1 MENSYYKQLVHS
13 VSHGDKCLA
22 ILIDPDKFDDGSSEV
37 FLKKIPETTTHL
49 FVGGSTV
56 HNNATE
62 RTIKA
67 LKQHTRLPI
76 FIFPGDFTQVTHE
89 AHALLFLSLLSGRNP
104 EYLIGQHIK
113 AIPKLRDLSLEVIP
127 TGYLLIDGGNE
138 SAVAC
143 VTNTLPLSQEN
154 SNHIVDT
161 ALAAQYMGMKLVYLE
176 AGSGA
181 NNPVHPKIIKAVKD
195 EISIPLIV
203 GGGIR
208 TERQKAAAFEAGA
221 DMIVMGTAFE
231 NQEESNV

>member
-1 MENSYYKQLVHS
+1 MENTYYKQLVRS
-13 VSHGDKCLA
+13 VSDGDKCLA
-22 ILIDPDKFDDGSSEV
+22 ILIDPDKFDDRASEA

-56 HNNATE
+56 NNNATQT
-62 RTIKA
+62 TIKA
-67 LKQHTRLPI
+67 LKRYTTLPI
-76 FIFPGDFTQVTHE
+76 FIFPGDFTQVTPE
-89 AHALLFLSLLSGRNP
+89 AHALLFLSLLSGNNP

-113 AIPKLRDLSLEVIP
+113 AIPKLRGLSLEVIP

-138 SAVAC
+138 SAVAR
-143 VTNTLPLSQEN
+143 VTNTLPLLQEN
-154 SNHIVDT
+154 PNHIIDT

-181 NNPVHPKIIKAVKD
+181 NNPVHPEIIKAVKN

-203 GGGIR
+203 GGGIK
-208 TERQKAAAFEAGA
+208 TERQKKEALEAGA